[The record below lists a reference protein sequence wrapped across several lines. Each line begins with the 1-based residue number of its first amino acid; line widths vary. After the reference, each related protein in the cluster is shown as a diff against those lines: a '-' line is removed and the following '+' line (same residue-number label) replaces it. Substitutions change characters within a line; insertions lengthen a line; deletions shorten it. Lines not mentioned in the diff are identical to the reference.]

1 MSRLQHSLRR
11 SSARLEA
18 RLRNARPG
26 SVLILVVALLVL
38 MALIGTA
45 WLSTAR
51 IDRYAVR
58 QSAANTEIDLLVDGV
73 VSMDKAAHLGDVTAG
88 GLVRSGLGGY
98 GPFDHSQSDGF
109 IASRSP
115 VILRDVCP
123 LWTAGEFSHP
133 V

>member
-18 RLRNARPG
+18 RLRNARPA

-51 IDRYAVR
+51 VDRYTTR
-58 QSAANTEIDLLVDGV
+58 QASANTQIDLLVDGV
-73 VSMDKAAHLGDVTAG
+73 VNMVKGAQVDDLSGTELGRIDNPQA
-88 GLVRSGLGGY
+88 
-98 GPFDHSQSDGF
+98 DGF
-109 IASRSP
+109 ISARTP
-115 VILRDVCP
+115 VILRDVTP
-123 LWTAGEFSHP
+123 YWSPGEISHP
-133 V
+133 VH